1 MRNLACKS
9 SLYARVP
16 ILPTVEALKSPSVL
30 THSRAT
36 HDIPSSPHIFYFD
49 HMKARLVNGVPQL
62 PTPPYT
68 TRDAVVNVN
77 TGSFLSSGNDLLSR
91 LTDVMGLYSEPQG
104 PQQELEFN
112 AILEPSQV
120 LAFQLSHG
128 SSYVGGYYQA
138 SAHATHDGF
147 RFPTSFFLD
156 QFLMQNVETA
166 LQLRDARLGM
176 LADAIRKGTWAKMYA
191 LQGHRNTWY
200 NGAMFMPASHQEWN
214 YTETVLLPRML
225 HNAGK

>member
-1 MRNLACKS
+1 MLEF
-9 SLYARVP
+9 P
-16 ILPTVEALKSPSVL
+16 SPPSRRTDIPL
-30 THSRAT
+30 CAHSRPT

-176 LADAIRKGTWAKMYA
+176 LADIRQC
-191 LQGHRNTWY
+191 QGRR
-200 NGAMFMPASHQEWN
+200 S
-214 YTETVLLPRML
+214 LLTRFEVCRSAPVGWITTSS
-225 HNAGK
+225 ACEP

>member
-1 MRNLACKS
+1 ML
-9 SLYARVP
+9 SLNP
-16 ILPTVEALKSPSVL
+16 LFFDSVESQPGDLCRKLYTQIAQMVEEAYLVQMADAEPGL
-30 THSRAT
+30 
-36 HDIPSSPHIFYFD
+36 PHIFYFD

-62 PTPPYT
+62 PNPPYT

-176 LADAIRKGTWAKMYA
+176 LADIRQC
-191 LQGHRNTWY
+191 QGRRGLLTRFEVRVERTANPTLLVVT
-200 NGAMFMPASHQEWN
+200 
-214 YTETVLLPRML
+214 TEKAFACRRM
-225 HNAGK
+225 ND